1 MRREKNVR
9 ELACLVQGRFDRA
22 RWQRCIRGR
31 EDWKEISIPR
41 FLSFN
46 RFKMKEDE

>member
-1 MRREKNVR
+1 
-9 ELACLVQGRFDRA
+9 VQGRFDRA

-46 RFKMKEDE
+46 RFKMNEDE